1 MCISVNVATIFD
13 IVYRLVFSKHKIAV
27 GTSHLMTE
35 IDPVAEKPYLK
46 KTNTMG
52 NVQNRTYFLK
62 QWTQAP
68 NLDSP
73 AKLCAHFQNKMF

>member
-1 MCISVNVATIFD
+1 MYISVNVATIFD
-13 IVYRLVFSKHKIAV
+13 IVYRLVFSKHMVAV

-35 IDPVAEKPYLK
+35 IDPVAEKLCLK
-46 KTNTMG
+46 KTNAMG
-52 NVQNRTYFLK
+52 NVQNRSHILK

-73 AKLCAHFQNKMF
+73 AKLCAHFQSKRS